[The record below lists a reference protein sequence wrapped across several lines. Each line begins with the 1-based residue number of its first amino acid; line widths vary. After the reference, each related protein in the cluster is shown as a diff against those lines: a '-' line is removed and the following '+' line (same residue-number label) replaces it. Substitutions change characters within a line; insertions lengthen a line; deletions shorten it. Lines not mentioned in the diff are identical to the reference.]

1 MQITDQVWSV
11 VKEKSQLYV
20 EPDVINS
27 KLTTFPDEMSD
38 IDQRFFAALMAIVA
52 KGFFVVGLTPLLE
65 VLKV

>member
-38 IDQRFFAALMAIVA
+38 IDQRFFAALMAIA
-52 KGFFVVGLTPLLE
+52 AMRFFVAGLTPWLE

>member
-20 EPDVINS
+20 EPDVVNS
-27 KLTTFPDEMSD
+27 KLTTFPDEISD
-38 IDQRFFAALMAIVA
+38 IDQRFFAALMVIVA
-52 KGFFVVGLTPLLE
+52 KHFFVAVLTPWLE